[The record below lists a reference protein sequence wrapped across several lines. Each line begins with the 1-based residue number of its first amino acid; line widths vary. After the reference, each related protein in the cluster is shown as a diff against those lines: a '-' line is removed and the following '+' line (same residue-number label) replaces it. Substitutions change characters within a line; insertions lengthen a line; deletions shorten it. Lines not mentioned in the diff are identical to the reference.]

1 MDSKSYVQRCPKTG
15 KRAALIIVAA
25 VLLGLPLHGQQTG
38 NGDSAAATGAGSPQA
53 SEANQQRDQEIVQEL
68 AAMKKRIE
76 HLEAE
81 LKNMNRSS
89 PPPSQ
94 PRVRRR
100 RPCLPM
106 LPRQP
111 RKLRSYCLKQLRRKN
126 LPRPNRSPSPTGPG

>member
-1 MDSKSYVQRCPKTG
+1 MDSKSYVHKSALETG

-76 HLEAE
+76 HA
-81 LKNMNRSS
+81 RS
-89 PPPSQ
+89 
-94 PRVRRR
+94 R
-100 RPCLPM
+100 
-106 LPRQP
+106 
-111 RKLRSYCLKQLRRKN
+111 
-126 LPRPNRSPSPTGPG
+126 TETT